1 LSALIGWVLADIVY
15 RRRRDAVAK
24 EDARTGGVYGLL
36 KKKYSI
42 DELYAAIIVQPLTAF
57 ARIVLWRGVEEHIV
71 DGTGII
77 AAESAQGGGKLVQRI
92 QSGNI
97 RSYAG
102 WLALGVAAF
111 LIVVIYLERF

>member
-1 LSALIGWVLADIVY
+1 
-15 RRRRDAVAK
+15 
-24 EDARTGGVYGLL
+24 LL
-36 KKKYSI
+36 KNKYAI
-42 DELYAAIIVQPLTAF
+42 DELYSAIIVQPLTAF

-71 DGTGII
+71 DGAGSV
-77 AAESAQGGGKLVQRI
+77 AAESAQGGGQLVQRI